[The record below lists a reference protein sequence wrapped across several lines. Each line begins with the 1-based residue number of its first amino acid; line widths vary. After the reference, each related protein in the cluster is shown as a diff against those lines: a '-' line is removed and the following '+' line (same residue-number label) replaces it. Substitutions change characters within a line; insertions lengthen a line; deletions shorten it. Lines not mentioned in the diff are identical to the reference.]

1 MEMGYDRESVI
12 RALNASFNNP
22 DRAVEYLING
32 IPDSAFEDR
41 SVPAAGGA
49 GSEPSSE
56 SRNQS
61 SRSTTERGSD
71 ESEYDF
77 VCLKFSRSAY
87 FK

>member
-41 SVPAAGGA
+41 SVPAAA

-71 ESEYDF
+71 ESEYSFD
-77 VCLKFSRSAY
+77 VCLKFSRSAD